1 MRNTIKK
8 GSGGQ
13 GGKGSRERHLN
24 PGIPGQDPWS
34 RPTVQQGRLRF
45 SRAGLESSN
54 PDINK
59 ADSQRNEVLIVAE

>member
-8 GSGGQ
+8 GSRGRGV
-13 GGKGSRERHLN
+13 KGSRERHLN
-24 PGIPGQDPWS
+24 PGTPGQD
-34 RPTVQQGRLRF
+34 LRF
-45 SRAGLESSN
+45 SRAGLEFSN